1 MRRILLPLLAGL
13 VIGGGV
19 HLISIL
25 AMPRLA
31 QNDAFA
37 RLMRL
42 GETNRAIQIPDPTP
56 FATALPRLDPATV
69 STACVYDLSR
79 GPLQVRVPTTP
90 DLTTVAFF
98 TRDGRIFYAL
108 NDRAANRRAIEL
120 QLMTGPQ
127 RAALPQD
134 EEITAAD
141 RLIVESPS
149 ESGIVIIRA
158 FVREPGARDAIRKLM
173 EGARCAPMN

>member
-1 MRRILLPLLAGL
+1 MRRFLLPVLAGL
-13 VIGGGV
+13 VLGGV
-19 HLISIL
+19 VHLVSIM

-42 GETNRAIQIPDPTP
+42 GEANRTIQIPDPTP
-56 FATALPRLDPATV
+56 FAAVLPRMDPATV
-69 STACVYDLSR
+69 NAACVYDLSQ

-98 TRDGRIFYAL
+98 TRDGRFFYAL

-141 RLIVESPS
+141 RLIVESPG
-149 ESGIVIIRA
+149 ERGIVIIRA

-173 EGARCAPMN
+173 EGARCGPLS